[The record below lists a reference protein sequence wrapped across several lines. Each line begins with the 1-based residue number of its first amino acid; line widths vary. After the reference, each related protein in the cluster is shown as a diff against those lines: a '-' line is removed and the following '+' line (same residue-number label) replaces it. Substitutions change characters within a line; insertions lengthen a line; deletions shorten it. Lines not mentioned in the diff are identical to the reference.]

1 MKTYFIFLFFIYSD
15 IIFSQ
20 DKITNSQGAPIEYVN
35 IGIVGTHKGTI
46 SDAHGNFSL
55 EKLQPKPTDSIYFS
69 HISYERRAIC
79 IKDFQNDK
87 PIVLT
92 EKEIILAP
100 IDVSA
105 KTKQLK
111 TLKGKGVRFVG
122 AILYYTPEDMKT
134 QEEFPETIGD
144 FVNLKTNWVA
154 TEFHITCIKNNTEKA
169 VFRLNFFQMN
179 NQEMSPLTEKPIYI
193 TIPKTESKI
202 DVVEKFRVPIPKGK
216 IWIEL
221 QPIDIQGEE
230 KARIVFPA
238 SRSLGY
244 ARYDT
249 TFEKIPLGA
258 GLSFAI
264 KGYEYEVVE

>member
-1 MKTYFIFLFFIYSD
+1 MKPLLFF
-15 IIFSQ
+15 FTLTAFAQ
-20 DKITNSQGAPIEYVN
+20 NKIVSNNGAPIEYVN

-79 IKDFQNDK
+79 VKDFQNDK
-87 PIVLT
+87 PIILT

-122 AILYYTPEDMKT
+122 AILCYTPEDMKT

-238 SRSLGY
+238 SHSLGY

-264 KGYEYEVVE
+264 KGFSE

>member
-1 MKTYFIFLFFIYSD
+1 MNKSFLLFFCMYSF
-15 IIFSQ
+15 ISYSQ
-20 DKITNSQGAPIEYVN
+20 KILKNTIKDEKGTPIEYVN

-92 EKEIILAP
+92 EKEIMLAP
-100 IDVSA
+100 INVSA

-111 TLKGKGVRFVG
+111 TLKGKGIRFVG
-122 AILYYTPEDMKT
+122 ATLCFTPEEMKE
-134 QEEFPETIGD
+134 QKEIPQTIGD

-238 SRSLGY
+238 SHSLGY

-264 KGYEYEVVE
+264 KGFSE